1 MKKTV
6 RIKRKVRKEKGEKKM
21 KTGGTNTHTKK
32 KSQGQNFNKQQ
43 IEFLKFDR
51 IVNKAYSDIKN
62 QLDILEDTLF

>member
-6 RIKRKVRKEKGEKKM
+6 RKKRKVKKEKGEKKM
-21 KTGGTNTHTKK
+21 KTGGTNTDTRK
-32 KSQGQNFNKQQ
+32 KSQGKNLNKQQ